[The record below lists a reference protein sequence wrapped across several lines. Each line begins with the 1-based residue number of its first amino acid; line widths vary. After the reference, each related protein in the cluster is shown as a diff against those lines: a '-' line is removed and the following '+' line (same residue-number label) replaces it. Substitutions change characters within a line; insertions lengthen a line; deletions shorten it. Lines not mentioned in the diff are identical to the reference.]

1 MKKLAAVALTVGVA
15 TASCSGGHGGSAVL
29 PPSAAQ
35 PQGAAR
41 TARSAPAGWANTA
54 TQAFTLANAA
64 DQGALPASQPLTVRL
79 GLQLHNV
86 PQLQSA
92 IAAGQTIAPAQF
104 AAAYGPTAA
113 EVQQVTS
120 YLQSQGLTGVT
131 VAPNRLLVS
140 ATGSAAQVA
149 TAFDTTLHA
158 FSQNGARVFANTT
171 PAYVPA
177 ALDGTVVAVLG
188 LNNAPAFKP
197 NLHLGP
203 AAGTPP
209 SPCLVTGVPACV
221 RSYAPADYWRAYD
234 VGSVPAASGVNVAIM
249 TEGDVSGAIA
259 DFRVNEQNAG
269 LSQVPVVVKPVGAAS
284 SDTAGNDEWT
294 LDMFASSGM
303 AGSVNTLYLYD
314 TTSLDDG
321 DIAAE
326 YNAWVSD
333 DIAPVGNSSFGGC
346 EFGPVLDGSLAM
358 IDQILM
364 QGAAQGQTM
373 FASSGDT
380 GSFCSVGTPN
390 GVPAGVPE
398 VEYPAASPYVVA
410 VGGTTLVTT
419 AAGSYQGEVSWYAG
433 GGGISTFEAAPAWT
447 SGVQP
452 TSAVRRG
459 VPDVAMDGDPNT
471 GMSIYT
477 ASTGATA
484 IGGTSLSSPLA
495 AGVWARMI
503 QTHGALGFAAPR
515 LYHEFS
521 ATAAGSPLL
530 AVPPTIPHGG
540 FHDVIAGANGLYT
553 TLPGYDYNTGLG
565 TLDVSA
571 TNAAL

>member
-1 MKKLAAVALTVGVA
+1 MKKLAAVALVMGVA
-15 TASCSGGHGGSAVL
+15 MAACSGGHGGSVL
-29 PPSAAQ
+29 PAATQ
-35 PQGAAR
+35 AHAAR
-41 TARSAPAGWANTA
+41 TARSAAPAGWANTA
-54 TQAFTLANAA
+54 TQVSNLLNAT
-64 DQGALPASQPLTVRL
+64 DQGPLAASKPLTVQV
-79 GLQLHNV
+79 GLALHNV
-86 PQLQSA
+86 PQLQAA
-92 IAAGQTIAPAQF
+92 IAAGQVVSPAQF
-104 AAAYGPTAA
+104 AATYAPTAA
-113 EVQQVTS
+113 EAQQVAS
-120 YLQSQGLTGVT
+120 YLQSQGLSNVT

-140 ATGSAAQVA
+140 ASGTAAQVA
-149 TAFDTTLHA
+149 AAFDTTLHA
-158 FSQNGARVFANTT
+158 FSQNGASRYANTT

-177 ALDGTVVAVLG
+177 ALDGIVVAVLG
-188 LNNAPAFKP
+188 LNDVPAFKP
-197 NLHLGP
+197 TIHVGP

-209 SPCLVTGVPACV
+209 SPCTVTGVLACV
-221 RSYAPADYWRAYD
+221 RSYAPADYWRAYN
-234 VGSVPAASGVNVAIM
+234 VGGVPAASGVNVAIM
-249 TEGDVSGAIA
+249 TEGDVSGAVA

-269 LSQVPVVVKPVGAAS
+269 LSPVPVIVKPVGAAS

-303 AGSVNTLYLYD
+303 AGSVGALYLYD
-314 TTSLDDG
+314 TTSLSDA

-419 AAGSYQGEVSWYAG
+419 AAGAYQGEVSWYAG
-433 GGGISTFEAAPAWT
+433 GGGLSTFETAPAWE

-452 TSAVRRG
+452 ASALRG
-459 VPDVAMDGDPNT
+459 VPDVSMDGDPNT
-471 GMSIYT
+471 GMGIYT

-495 AGVWARMI
+495 AGVWARLI
-503 QTHGALGFAAPR
+503 QSHGALGFAAPR
-515 LYHEFS
+515 LYRSFS
-521 ATAAGSPLL
+521 ATAAGTPTL
-530 AVPPTIPHGG
+530 AVPPTTPHGG
-540 FHDVIAGANGLYT
+540 FHDILAGANGLFT

-571 TNAAL
+571 LNGAI

>member
-1 MKKLAAVALTVGVA
+1 M
-15 TASCSGGHGGSAVL
+15 
-29 PPSAAQ
+29 
-35 PQGAAR
+35 
-41 TARSAPAGWANTA
+41 
-54 TQAFTLANAA
+54 
-64 DQGALPASQPLTVRL
+64 
-79 GLQLHNV
+79 
-86 PQLQSA
+86 
-92 IAAGQTIAPAQF
+92 
-104 AAAYGPTAA
+104 
-113 EVQQVTS
+113 
-120 YLQSQGLTGVT
+120 
-131 VAPNRLLVS
+131 
-140 ATGSAAQVA
+140 
-149 TAFDTTLHA
+149 
-158 FSQNGARVFANTT
+158 
-171 PAYVPA
+171 
-177 ALDGTVVAVLG
+177 LG
-188 LNNAPAFKP
+188 LNDVPAFKP
-197 NLHLGP
+197 NLHVGP

-209 SPCLVTGVPACV
+209 SPCLVPGVPACV

-249 TEGDVSGAIA
+249 TEGDVSGAVA

-303 AGSVNTLYLYD
+303 AGAVNTLYLYD
-314 TTSLDDG
+314 TTSLSDA

-419 AAGSYQGEVSWYAG
+419 AAGAYQGEVSWYAG
-433 GGGISTFEAAPAWT
+433 GGGVSTFEAAPAWE

-452 TSAVRRG
+452 TGSLRRG

-503 QTHGALGFAAPR
+503 QTHGSLGFAAPR
-515 LYHEFS
+515 LYHSFS
-521 ATAAGSPLL
+521 ATSAGSPLL
-530 AVPPTIPHGG
+530 AAPPTIPHGG
-540 FHDVIAGANGLYT
+540 FHDVIAGVNGAFSST
-553 TLPGYDYNTGLG
+553 PGYDYNTGLG
-565 TLDVSA
+565 TFDVSA
-571 TNAAL
+571 INGAL